1 MTYAYPRINYVG
13 PAYPDGSVPASART
27 LANRVS
33 DGIEVILWQGMIKVV
48 SNP

>member
-1 MTYAYPRINYVG
+1 MTYAYPRINYAG

-33 DGIEVILWQGMIKVV
+33 DGIEVVLWQGMIKVV